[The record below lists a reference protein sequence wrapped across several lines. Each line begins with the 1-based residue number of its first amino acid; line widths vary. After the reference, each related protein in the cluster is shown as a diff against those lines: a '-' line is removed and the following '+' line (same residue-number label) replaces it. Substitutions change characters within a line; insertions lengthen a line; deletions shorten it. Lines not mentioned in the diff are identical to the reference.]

1 MRDHSP
7 VKIKNENNI
16 SIKISNPKA
25 KKTKSKPKQIP
36 SLDEINDALNNL
48 EYDDRAT
55 TYQTHSTHGSGGSIQ
70 LPIYHHQDQFNN
82 ITAPTIKTDELVK
95 FQPDFTHDQKNDLYD
110 YIKNKVLQDYKV
122 NLNSTSQISQPK
134 PQITQPEPQ
143 ILEPESEPEV
153 IKPKKSNPII
163 SFQKGH
169 SLGSKNNEKLI
180 FNNPVDIQ
188 KLFLEN
194 HAEPILANPL
204 IGADAKNKVTQFT
217 SDFIQQDKKKKGRA
231 KKKNN

>member
-70 LPIYHHQDQFNN
+70 LPIYHHQDQFNS

-95 FQPDFTHDQKNDLYD
+95 FQPDFTHDQKVTLYD
-110 YIKNKVLQDYKV
+110 YIKDKVLQDYKV
-122 NLNSTSQISQPK
+122 NLNSTSQIPQPNPQISQPN
-134 PQITQPEPQ
+134 PQI
-143 ILEPESEPEV
+143 SEPEF
-153 IKPKKSNPII
+153 IKVKKSNPII
-163 SFQKGH
+163 SFQKGRP
-169 SLGSKNNEKLI
+169 LGSKNKKKLI
-180 FNNPVDIQ
+180 FSNPVDIQ
-188 KLFLEN
+188 KLSLEN
-194 HAEPILANPL
+194 PAEPQIATPL
-204 IGADAKNKVTQFT
+204 IGGDFENKAIQSTAE
-217 SDFIQQDKKKKGRA
+217 FIQQDKKKKGRP
-231 KKKNN
+231 KKLDA